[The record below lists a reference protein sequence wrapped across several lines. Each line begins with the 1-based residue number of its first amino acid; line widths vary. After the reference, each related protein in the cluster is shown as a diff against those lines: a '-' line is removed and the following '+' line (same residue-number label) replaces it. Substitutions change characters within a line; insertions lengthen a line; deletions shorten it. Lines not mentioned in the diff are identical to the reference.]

1 MQVSDF
7 DFQYPEE
14 LIAQYPLPERDLSRM
29 MVLDR
34 TTGKILHKTFRNFP
48 EFLQKGDVLVINDSR
63 VFPARLIGRKE
74 TGGKIEI
81 LLLNGK
87 SVWKCITNQTKTSK
101 PGLKIKF
108 GDELIGKIIGREGD
122 ELLIEF
128 NKPELIK
135 DVGLPPLPPYIR
147 HARSHPP
154 PIPPRRWKPF
164 HLRGGMG
171 EAGEGVVFYDKE
183 RYQTIYAQHTGSA
196 AAPTAGF
203 HFTAGLLAK
212 IKDMGVVTAKVTLH
226 VGLDTFSPVR
236 AEDIEEHKMH
246 GEEYFISG
254 KSAEKIIAAKKEGRR
269 IIAVGTTS
277 VRALESFFN
286 LPQHQRTNALTHQR
300 TDLFITPSYKF
311 HIVDA
316 ILTNF
321 HQPKS
326 SLVMLVSAFAGRE
339 SIMNAYSEAI
349 RLKYRLFSYGDCM
362 FIF

>member
-147 HARSHPP
+147 AARQKN
-154 PIPPRRWKPF
+154 RRSEVRCQKS
-164 HLRGGMG
+164 
-171 EAGEGVVFYDKE
+171 EEDTE
-183 RYQTIYAQHTGSA
+183 RYQTIYAKKIGSA